1 MNCNAAI
8 CHARRGW
15 PVAEAAALLFL
26 LALLCGCRQSPADH
40 LLDYQQRVARVLE
53 LSPATS
59 AALPRVNRAAAV
71 HNRLPLPESNLNL
84 LEYLSLSECRM
95 TAAISDKNTSLA
107 KVAAASQTLP
117 YELDILRYGP
127 QCVQAVRDRDVA
139 LADKLAQALA
149 SKQAARMHYWWNA
162 WFTGREWQAFTATA
176 AAPLDW
182 QDTDDAY
189 LQHGLGALDYALA
202 QGLAIERQQ
211 WPSTSAMETQLQALL
226 LSETAGRWLAS
237 QWLLT
242 QTLNDVA
249 ALLQQRQQQRPL
261 CPMGRR
267 TPKAEILNNVFV
279 KIYAARVQ
287 PYLARTDRAGRQL
300 LERLTAIEQ
309 RMQGTVLPPA
319 FTQWLAAVHR
329 AHAAFLA
336 ANQRHIQ
343 AWQATLRACELMPGR

>member
-1 MNCNAAI
+1 MNCNVAI
-8 CHARRGW
+8 CHARPGW
-15 PVAEAAALLFL
+15 PAADAALFLFL
-26 LALLCGCRQSPADH
+26 AALLCGCTKSPTDQ
-40 LLDYQQRVARVLE
+40 LQDYQQRVARVLE

-59 AALPRVNRAAAV
+59 ASPPRVNRAAAV
-71 HNRLPLPESNLNL
+71 HNRLPLPDSALNL
-84 LEYLSLSECRM
+84 LEFLSLSECRM
-95 TAAISDKNTSLA
+95 AAAVSKKNTSLA

-127 QCVQAVRDRDVA
+127 QCVQTLRAQDAA

-149 SKQAARMHYWWNA
+149 SKKAARMHYWWNA
-162 WFTGREWQAFTATA
+162 WFSGLEWQAFTATA
-176 AAPLDW
+176 AVPLDW
-182 QDTDDAY
+182 QDAEDAH
-189 LQHGLGALDYALA
+189 LQHGLEALDYALA
-202 QGLAIERQQ
+202 QGLAMERLQ
-211 WPSTSAMETQLQALL
+211 WPTTSAMEARLKALL
-226 LSETAGRWLAS
+226 LSESAGRWLAS

-242 QTLNDVA
+242 RTLNDVA

-319 FTQWLAAVHR
+319 FTQWLAAVHQAR
-329 AHAAFLA
+329 AAFLA

-343 AWQATLRACELMPGR
+343 AWQATLRACELMPGG